1 MSESPDKLARRWFEE
16 IWNQRRIETI
26 YDLMAPDAVG
36 HLEGEDIVGPDP
48 FVKHF
53 SDLMKSFPD
62 LRLNVEEVVVQG
74 EAAAVRWSIGATH
87 RGSGLGLEP
96 TGRTISIRGMTLM
109 HVHDGKIVEAWDSW
123 DRTGLL
129 HALR

>member
-1 MSESPDKLARRWFEE
+1 MSESPEKLARRWFEE

-36 HLEGEDIVGPDP
+36 HLEGEDIVGPEP

-53 SDLMKSFPD
+53 TDLMKTFPD
-62 LRLNVEEVVVQG
+62 LRLSVDEVVAQG

-87 RGSGLGLEP
+87 RGSGLGLDP
-96 TGRTISIRGMTLM
+96 TGRTINVRGMTLV
-109 HVHDGKIVEAWDSW
+109 HVRNGRIVEAWDSW

-129 HALR
+129 QALR